1 MPGRASGNT
10 AWPRSPSINGAGRG
24 RLLYA
29 ERFRGP
35 ERLERSAA
43 GLIRPVLHS
52 QGAWL
57 GAGVSC
63 KDLEVLRFTEM
74 EIFIFLISVLVVSKL
89 EKEVWKASLPLR
101 QDSKAYTSSDGYC

>member
-1 MPGRASGNT
+1 MPGQASGST
-10 AWPRSPSINGAGRG
+10 AWPRSPGVNGAGRG
-24 RLLYA
+24 HLLHA

-43 GLIRPVLHS
+43 GLTHPVLRS

-57 GAGVSC
+57 GAGVSR
-63 KDLEVLRFTEM
+63 KDLEALCFTEM
-74 EIFIFLISVLVVSKL
+74 EIFIFLISILAVSKL

-101 QDSKAYTSSDGYC
+101 QDSKAYTSGDGYC